1 MLYLTVPIRL
11 YRDIVYIIVVVLDR
25 EWPCATGTVARVL
38 HHHTLQLRFIPE
50 VKGHAT
56 CIKSALV
63 LALRYA
69 G

>member
-38 HHHTLQLRFIPE
+38 HHNTLQLR
-50 VKGHAT
+50 
-56 CIKSALV
+56 
-63 LALRYA
+63 R
-69 G
+69 

>member
-1 MLYLTVPIRL
+1 MLYLTVPIRAE
-11 YRDIVYIIVVVLDR
+11 RVPPR
-25 EWPCATGTVARVL
+25 EWPCATGTVACVL
-38 HHHTLQLRFIPE
+38 HHNTLQRIVDRFIPE

-63 LALRYA
+63 LALCYA